1 LFINLTNDSW
11 SKTNSAEIQHFVAAR
26 FRSVEA
32 RRVLVRSTN
41 GGVSGIVMPDGS
53 VRDLLPLF
61 TATARLVDI
70 PVYTGETT
78 SYMLFGDWFVATLAL
93 LLAGLLLLV
102 VSGDLKTRK
111 AHSGKPEGNYPFH
124 YSSDE
129 AILESEAPITMQAE
143 DSDERP

>member
-1 LFINLTNDSW
+1 
-11 SKTNSAEIQHFVAAR
+11 
-26 FRSVEA
+26 
-32 RRVLVRSTN
+32 
-41 GGVSGIVMPDGS
+41 
-53 VRDLLPLF
+53 
-61 TATARLVDI
+61 
-70 PVYTGETT
+70 
-78 SYMLFGDWFVATLAL
+78 MLFGDWFVATLAL